1 VVTSVVKFIDDLA
14 LTKLTMW
21 HRNFNN
27 ELPGGTF
34 QAPPAVDFL
43 VHPLTWREYR
53 REIMRTRLP
62 LPPDLQIYGT
72 PVLLSDQV
80 GIEDVRLVI
89 V

>member
-1 VVTSVVKFIDDLA
+1 MTSVVKFIDDLA
-14 LTKLTMW
+14 LSKLTMW
-21 HRNFNN
+21 QKNFTMQLF
-27 ELPGGTF
+27 EG
-34 QAPPAVDFL
+34 QYMCPPPVDFL